1 MTANNTL
8 AHLLNRVQRL
18 IEQQGEDAP
27 AAAFIFT
34 NEDVFVWKEDSEN
47 CEQVPVARDVAGDI
61 LNELED
67 WDYLYTQAFD
77 FIEEELTARGLNNK
91 D

>member
-34 NEDVFVWKEDSEN
+34 NEDVFVWSEDGEN
-47 CEQVPVARDVAGDI
+47 CEQVPVDRNVAAEI
-61 LNELED
+61 LNEVED
-67 WDYLYTQAFD
+67 TDYIYTQIFD
-77 FIEEELTARGLNNK
+77 MIEEELTTRNLNNK
-91 D
+91 

>member
-1 MTANNTL
+1 MSTNNTL
-8 AHLLNRVQRL
+8 AHLLGRVQRL

-34 NEDVFVWKEDSEN
+34 NEDVFTWNEDGGD
-47 CEQVPVARDVAGDI
+47 QVPVARDVAGDI

-77 FIEEELTARGLNNK
+77 FIEEELNTRGLNNK
-91 D
+91 